1 MTKSMRNEAMARRD
15 EVVAMAMKRK
25 EGYLGARVPKEL
37 RDRIM
42 QRAEVLGVPVSILIR
57 NILEESFKGDES
69 EVLPQPVL
77 STGGAAGARSMD
89 RFDSVLGWGC
99 VVLNKPALC
108 MGCGVD
114 LLAGEEAT
122 LGFGA
127 ARPVML
133 CHVCKAAI

>member
-15 EVVAMAMKRK
+15 EVVAMAMRRK
-25 EGYLGARVPKEL
+25 EGYLGVRVPREF

-42 QRAEVLGVPVSILIR
+42 QRAEMMGIPVSILIR
-57 NILEESFKGDES
+57 NILEDSFKEEAGQRQQS
-69 EVLPQPVL
+69 AP
-77 STGGAAGARSMD
+77 SAAEMSSAD
-89 RFDSVLGWGC
+89 CFDSVLGWGR
-99 VVLNKPALC
+99 VVLNKPVLC

-114 LLAGEEAT
+114 LLAGEEVT